1 MRYPGLYLYG
11 AILLHKPNRRRY
23 IDPLINYSVGDYLME
38 HVDITLKNV
47 DVILLDQ
54 QLDTIYSAL
63 YQYGYNGDHEAAG
76 EAMALIDCIR
86 EFIPDQDTE

>member
-38 HVDITLKNV
+38 HIDIALKNI
-47 DVILLDQ
+47 DPLLMDQ
-54 QLDTIYSAL
+54 QLDTIIHAL
-63 YQYGYNGDHEAAG
+63 YQYGYNGESEAAT
-76 EAMALIDCIR
+76 EAMALVDCLR
-86 EFIPDQDTE
+86 DQIPE